1 MAFYVYILQS
11 EVTGTYYKG
20 FTTDIVKRLN
30 DHNFGST
37 RYTSKNRP
45 WKLVYLEELPSKR
58 EALIREKQIKQ
69 FNTVYLNRLI
79 DQHKLIVINDK
90 V

>member
-1 MAFYVYILQS
+1 MKI
-11 EVTGTYYKG
+11 
-20 FTTDIVKRLN
+20 
-30 DHNFGST
+30 FGKQFRVAHCRSQ
-37 RYTSKNRP
+37 
-45 WKLVYLEELPSKR
+45 ER